1 MMNKIFLEKIE
12 KAWIDMEGVFSKG
25 RGKKA
30 LFIFAKLSDNF
41 LLNPVGNYKKKI
53 KKIKIVAISESA
65 IFTQSKFRIEI
76 SKDQYEYFI
85 EIINAEEN
93 INVKLLNKK
102 EEAALN
108 EKIPLE
114 QVLASKVIDCNFEN
128 LLEQKEYDIVNF
140 DIEDEYQE
148 FKVLEKEIIKQI
160 SGRNFIPSSK
170 ILLNIIKKTAKIEK
184 TDYRIIAEYISKKES
199 KNLLYKDY
207 DIICSTK
214 DFQQSKDGDLNQMIF
229 DMNRYDT
236 LYILIDYVEVNG
248 NYFIKGLYKKSEL
261 LMNKMIYIELKN
273 LHKFVTAYAL
283 DITDEDSLLKKIK
296 RSLHKDK
303 VETF

>member
-1 MMNKIFLEKIE
+1 MNKIFLEKIE
-12 KAWIDMEGVFSKG
+12 KAWIDMEGFFSKSK
-25 RGKKA
+25 RKKA

-53 KKIKIVAISESA
+53 KIVAISESA
-65 IFTQSKFRIEI
+65 VFTQSKFRIEI

-85 EIINAEEN
+85 EIISAEEN

-148 FKVLEKEIIKQI
+148 FKVLEKEIIKQV
-160 SGRNFIPSSK
+160 SGKNFIPSNK
-170 ILLNIIKKTAKIEK
+170 ILLNIIKQTAKIEK
-184 TDYRIIAEYISKKES
+184 TDYRIIAEYISKKEN
-199 KNLLYKDY
+199 KNLLYKNY
-207 DIICSTK
+207 DIVCSTK
-214 DFQQSKDGDLNQMIF
+214 DLQQSRDRDLNQVIF

-236 LYILIDYVEVNG
+236 FYILIDYVEVNG

-261 LMNKMIYIELKN
+261 LMNKMIYIKLKN
-273 LHKFVTAYAL
+273 LHKFVTDYACT
-283 DITDEDSLLKKIK
+283 ITEEDSLLKKIK
-296 RSLHKDK
+296 FSLDQNKI
-303 VETF
+303 EIF

>member
-1 MMNKIFLEKIE
+1 MNKIFLEKIE
-12 KAWIDMEGVFSKG
+12 KAWIDMEGFFSKG
-25 RGKKA
+25 KRKKS

-76 SKDQYEYFI
+76 SKDQYKYFI

-128 LLEQKEYDIVNF
+128 LLEQKEYDIFNF
-140 DIEDEYQE
+140 DIEEEYQE
-148 FKVLEKEIIKQI
+148 FKVLEKEIIRQV

-184 TDYRIIAEYISKKES
+184 TDYRIIAEYISKKENKS
-199 KNLLYKDY
+199 LLYKDY
-207 DIICSTK
+207 DIVCSTK
-214 DFQQSKDGDLNQMIF
+214 DFQQSRDRDLNQVIF

-236 LYILIDYVEVNG
+236 FYILIDYVKING

-273 LHKFVTAYAL
+273 LHKFVTDYAC
-283 DITDEDSLLKKIK
+283 DITDEDSFLKKIK
-296 RSLHKDK
+296 CSLDQNKI
-303 VETF
+303 EIF

>member
-1 MMNKIFLEKIE
+1 MNKIFLEKIE
-12 KAWIDMEGVFSKG
+12 KAWIDMEGFFSKSK
-25 RGKKA
+25 RKKA

-41 LLNPVGNYKKKI
+41 LLNPVGNCKKKI

-65 IFTQSKFRIEI
+65 VFTQSKFRIEI

-85 EIINAEEN
+85 EIISAEEN

-148 FKVLEKEIIKQI
+148 FKVLEKEIIKQV
-160 SGRNFIPSSK
+160 SGKNFIPSNK
-170 ILLNIIKKTAKIEK
+170 ILLNIIKQTAKIEK
-184 TDYRIIAEYISKKES
+184 TDYRIIAEYISKKEN
-199 KNLLYKDY
+199 KNLLYKNY
-207 DIICSTK
+207 DIVCSTK
-214 DFQQSKDGDLNQMIF
+214 DLQQSRDRDLNQVIF

-236 LYILIDYVEVNG
+236 FYILIDYVEVNG

-261 LMNKMIYIELKN
+261 LMNKMIYIKLKN
-273 LHKFVTAYAL
+273 LHKFVTDYACTL
-283 DITDEDSLLKKIK
+283 TEEDSLLKKIK
-296 RSLHKDK
+296 FSLDQNKI
-303 VETF
+303 EIF

>member
-1 MMNKIFLEKIE
+1 MNKIFLEKIE

-53 KKIKIVAISESA
+53 KKIKIVAISDSA

-85 EIINAEEN
+85 EIIKAEEN

-102 EEAALN
+102 EESALN

-148 FKVLEKEIIKQI
+148 FEVLEKEIIKQV

-184 TDYRIIAEYISKKES
+184 TDYRIIAEYVSKKENKS
-199 KNLLYKDY
+199 LLYKDY

-214 DFQQSKDGDLNQMIF
+214 DFQQSKDGDLNQVIF
-229 DMNRYDT
+229 DVNRYDT
-236 LYILIDYVEVNG
+236 VFILIDYEEVNG
-248 NYFIKGLYKKSEL
+248 NYIIKGVYQKSEL
-261 LMNKMIYIELKN
+261 LMNKMIYIDLKN
-273 LHKFVTAYAL
+273 LSKFVNDYLYAL
-283 DITDEDSLLKKIK
+283 NNEDSFLKKINL
-296 RSLHKDK
+296 SLNQNKI
-303 VETF
+303 ETF